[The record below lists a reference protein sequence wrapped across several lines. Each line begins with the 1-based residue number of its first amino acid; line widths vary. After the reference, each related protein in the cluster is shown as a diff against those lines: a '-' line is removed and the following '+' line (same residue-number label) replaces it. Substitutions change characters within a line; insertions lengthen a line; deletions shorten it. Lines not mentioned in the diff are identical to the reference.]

1 MDGFFNIFREV
12 WEEGLLGIGLT
23 ELFISIGILVIALL
37 LRAFIVSRFFKWLE
51 SVADNTE
58 TEVED
63 VVFESLR
70 KPVGYVPITLAL
82 YLISIY
88 LPLSGSL
95 GLFIENLVKA
105 SLAFTIFSVFTNSVS
120 PLFSML
126 TGTSFLTAA
135 MTMWLEKAIR
145 VLIWVIGFAII
156 LDIFGIQIGPIIAGL
171 GLFSVA
177 VALGAQDLFK
187 NLISG
192 ILIIAENR
200 FQPGDRIE
208 VEGHLHGMVDKI
220 GFRSTVIRLF
230 NTSPMIIPNKDLSDV
245 KVINHGEMY
254 HRRIDWKI
262 NLVYSTTLEQLK
274 EICSKI
280 DEFIKDYEGLV
291 ENVKQESF
299 AKTVA
304 FNSSSIDVQILCFTN
319 PCNFTEFSTIKQDL
333 VYSVID
339 IVRSSGSEFAFPS
352 RSIYVESGGSDGI
365 MDENDVHASALIN
378 NEAEDKK

>member
-1 MDGFFNIFREV
+1 MDGFFNIFKEV

-58 TEVED
+58 TEVDD
-63 VVFESLR
+63 VVFESLG

-126 TGTSFLTAA
+126 TGTSILTAA

-280 DEFIKDYEGLV
+280 DEFIKDYEVLV

-304 FNSSSIDVQILCFTN
+304 FN
-319 PCNFTEFSTIKQDL
+319 
-333 VYSVID
+333 
-339 IVRSSGSEFAFPS
+339 
-352 RSIYVESGGSDGI
+352 
-365 MDENDVHASALIN
+365 
-378 NEAEDKK
+378 

>member
-1 MDGFFNIFREV
+1 MEGFFKLLAEV

-23 ELFISIGILVIALL
+23 EIFISISIVAVAFI
-37 LRAFIVSRFFKWLE
+37 LRAFVVNRVFQWVE
-51 SVADNTE
+51 SLADKTE
-58 TEVED
+58 TEVDD

-70 KPVGYVPITLAL
+70 KPVGYIPITLAL
-82 YLISIY
+82 YLVSIY
-88 LPLSGSL
+88 LPLAGSL
-95 GLFIENLVKA
+95 GTFIENLVKA
-105 SLAFTIFSVFTNSVS
+105 SLAFTIFSVFSNAVS

-126 TGTSFLTAA
+126 SNSTILTAA
-135 MTMWLEKAIR
+135 MTMWLERAIR
-145 VLIWVIGFAII
+145 VLVWVIGFAII
-156 LDIFGIQIGPIIAGL
+156 LDIFGIQIGPIVAGL

-262 NLVYSTTLEQLK
+262 NLVYSTTLDQLK
-274 EICSKI
+274 EICTKI
-280 DEFIKDYEGLV
+280 ETFLSDYKDLV
-291 ENVKQESF
+291 VNEKQESF
-299 AKTVA
+299 AKTIA

-319 PCNFTEFSTIKQDL
+319 PCNFTEFSTIKEDL
-333 VYSVID
+333 VYEIMN

-365 MDENDVHASALIN
+365 MDENDLPATAIIKEESK
-378 NEAEDKK
+378 EK

>member
-1 MDGFFNIFREV
+1 MEGFFKLLAEV

-23 ELFISIGILVIALL
+23 EIFISISIVAVAFI
-37 LRAFIVSRFFKWLE
+37 LRAFVVNRVFQWVE
-51 SVADNTE
+51 SLADKTE
-58 TEVED
+58 TEVDD

-70 KPVGYVPITLAL
+70 KPVGYIPITLAL
-82 YLISIY
+82 YLVSIY
-88 LPLSGSL
+88 LPLAGSL
-95 GLFIENLVKA
+95 GTFIENLVKA
-105 SLAFTIFSVFTNSVS
+105 SLAFTIFSVFSNAVS

-126 TGTSFLTAA
+126 SKSTILTAA
-135 MTMWLEKAIR
+135 MTMWLERAIR
-145 VLIWVIGFAII
+145 VLVWVIGFAII
-156 LDIFGIQIGPIIAGL
+156 LDIFGIQIGPIVAGL

-262 NLVYSTTLEQLK
+262 NLVYSTTLDQLK
-274 EICSKI
+274 EICTKI
-280 DEFIKDYEGLV
+280 ETFISDYKDLV
-291 ENVKQESF
+291 VNDKQESF
-299 AKTVA
+299 AKTIA

-319 PCNFTEFSTIKQDL
+319 PCNFTEFSTIKEDL
-333 VYSVID
+333 VYEIIN

-365 MDENDVHASALIN
+365 MDENDVPAKAIIKEESK
-378 NEAEDKK
+378 EK

>member
-1 MDGFFNIFREV
+1 MEGFFKLLAEV

-23 ELFISIGILVIALL
+23 EIFISISIVAVAFI
-37 LRAFIVSRFFKWLE
+37 LRAFVVNRVFQWVE
-51 SVADNTE
+51 SLADKTE
-58 TEVED
+58 TEVDD

-70 KPVGYVPITLAL
+70 KPVGYIPITLAL
-82 YLISIY
+82 YLVSIY
-88 LPLSGSL
+88 LPLAGSL
-95 GLFIENLVKA
+95 GTFIENLVKA
-105 SLAFTIFSVFTNSVS
+105 SLAFTIFSVFSNAVS

-126 TGTSFLTAA
+126 SNSTILTAA
-135 MTMWLEKAIR
+135 MTMWLERAIR
-145 VLIWVIGFAII
+145 VLVWVIGFAII
-156 LDIFGIQIGPIIAGL
+156 LDIFGIQIGPIVAGL

-262 NLVYSTTLEQLK
+262 NLVYSTTLDQLK
-274 EICSKI
+274 EICTKI
-280 DEFIKDYEGLV
+280 ETFLSDYEDLV
-291 ENVKQESF
+291 VNEKQESF
-299 AKTVA
+299 AKTIA

-319 PCNFTEFSTIKQDL
+319 PCNFTEFSTIKEDL
-333 VYSVID
+333 VYEIIN

-365 MDENDVHASALIN
+365 MDANDVSATAIIK
-378 NEAEDKK
+378 EESKEK

>member
-1 MDGFFNIFREV
+1 MEGFFKLLAEV

-23 ELFISIGILVIALL
+23 EILISISIVAVAFI
-37 LRAFIVSRFFKWLE
+37 LRAFVVNRVFQWVE
-51 SVADNTE
+51 SLADKTE
-58 TEVED
+58 TEVDD

-70 KPVGYVPITLAL
+70 KPVGYIPITLAL
-82 YLISIY
+82 YLVSIY
-88 LPLSGSL
+88 LPLAGSL
-95 GLFIENLVKA
+95 GTFIENLVKA
-105 SLAFTIFSVFTNSVS
+105 SLAFTIFSVFSNAVS

-126 TGTSFLTAA
+126 SNSTILTAA
-135 MTMWLEKAIR
+135 MTMWLERAIR
-145 VLIWVIGFAII
+145 VLVWVIGFAII
-156 LDIFGIQIGPIIAGL
+156 LDIFGIQIGPIVAGL

-262 NLVYSTTLEQLK
+262 NLVYSTTLDQLK
-274 EICSKI
+274 EICTKI
-280 DEFIKDYEGLV
+280 ETFLNDYKDLV
-291 ENVKQESF
+291 VNEKQESF
-299 AKTVA
+299 AKTIA

-319 PCNFTEFSTIKQDL
+319 PCNFTEFSTIKEDL
-333 VYSVID
+333 VYEIIN

-365 MDENDVHASALIN
+365 MDENDLPATAIIKEESK
-378 NEAEDKK
+378 EK

>member
-1 MDGFFNIFREV
+1 MEGFFKLLAEV

-23 ELFISIGILVIALL
+23 EILISISIVAVAFI
-37 LRAFIVSRFFKWLE
+37 LRAFVVSRVFQWVE
-51 SVADNTE
+51 SLADKTE
-58 TEVED
+58 TEVDD

-70 KPVGYVPITLAL
+70 KPVGFIPITLAL
-82 YLISIY
+82 YLVSIY
-88 LPLSGSL
+88 LPLAGSL
-95 GLFIENLVKA
+95 GTFIENLVKA
-105 SLAFTIFSVFTNSVS
+105 SLAFTIFSVFSNAVS
-120 PLFSML
+120 PLFSIL
-126 TGTSFLTAA
+126 SKSTILTAA
-135 MTMWLEKAIR
+135 MTMWLERAIR
-145 VLIWVIGFAII
+145 VLVWVIGFAII
-156 LDIFGIQIGPIIAGL
+156 LDIFGIQIGPIVAGL

-262 NLVYSTTLEQLK
+262 NLVYSTTLDQLK
-274 EICSKI
+274 EICTKI
-280 DEFIKDYEGLV
+280 ETFLSDYKDLV
-291 ENVKQESF
+291 VNEKQESF

-319 PCNFTEFSTIKQDL
+319 PCNFTEFSTIKEDL
-333 VYSVID
+333 VYEIMN

-352 RSIYVESGGSDGI
+352 RSIYFESGGSDGI
-365 MDENDVHASALIN
+365 MDEGDLPATAIIKEESK
-378 NEAEDKK
+378 EK

>member
-1 MDGFFNIFREV
+1 MEGFFKLLAEV

-23 ELFISIGILVIALL
+23 EILISISIVAVAFI
-37 LRAFIVSRFFKWLE
+37 LRAFVVSRVFQWVE
-51 SVADNTE
+51 SLADKTE
-58 TEVED
+58 TEVDD

-70 KPVGYVPITLAL
+70 KPVGFIPITLAL
-82 YLISIY
+82 YLVSIY
-88 LPLSGSL
+88 LPLAGSL
-95 GLFIENLVKA
+95 GTFIENLVKA
-105 SLAFTIFSVFTNSVS
+105 SLAFTIFSVFSNAVS
-120 PLFSML
+120 PLFSIL
-126 TGTSFLTAA
+126 SKSTILTAA
-135 MTMWLEKAIR
+135 MTMWLERAIR
-145 VLIWVIGFAII
+145 VLVWVIGFAII
-156 LDIFGIQIGPIIAGL
+156 LDIFGIQIGPIVAGL

-262 NLVYSTTLEQLK
+262 NLVYSTTLDQLK
-274 EICSKI
+274 EICTKI
-280 DEFIKDYEGLV
+280 ETFLSDYKDLV
-291 ENVKQESF
+291 VNEKQESF

-319 PCNFTEFSTIKQDL
+319 PCNFTEFSTIKEDL
-333 VYSVID
+333 VYEIIN

-365 MDENDVHASALIN
+365 TDENDLPATAIIKEESK
-378 NEAEDKK
+378 EK

>member
-1 MDGFFNIFREV
+1 MEGFFKLLAEV

-23 ELFISIGILVIALL
+23 EILISISIVAVAFI
-37 LRAFIVSRFFKWLE
+37 LRAFVVSRVFQWVE
-51 SVADNTE
+51 SLADKTE
-58 TEVED
+58 TEVDD

-70 KPVGYVPITLAL
+70 KPVGYIPITLAL
-82 YLISIY
+82 YLVSIY
-88 LPLSGSL
+88 LPLAGSL
-95 GLFIENLVKA
+95 GTFIENLVKA
-105 SLAFTIFSVFTNSVS
+105 SLAFTIFSVFSNAVS
-120 PLFSML
+120 PLFSIL
-126 TGTSFLTAA
+126 SKSTILTAA
-135 MTMWLEKAIR
+135 MTMWLERAIR
-145 VLIWVIGFAII
+145 VLVWVIGFAII
-156 LDIFGIQIGPIIAGL
+156 LDIFGIQIGPIVAGL

-262 NLVYSTTLEQLK
+262 NLVYSTTLDQLK
-274 EICSKI
+274 EICTKI
-280 DEFIKDYEGLV
+280 ETFLSDYKDLV
-291 ENVKQESF
+291 VNEKQESF

-319 PCNFTEFSTIKQDL
+319 PCNFTEFSTIKEDL
-333 VYSVID
+333 VYEIIN

-365 MDENDVHASALIN
+365 MDENDLPATAIIKEESK
-378 NEAEDKK
+378 EK

>member
-1 MDGFFNIFREV
+1 MEGFFKLLAEV

-23 ELFISIGILVIALL
+23 EIFISISIVAVAFI
-37 LRAFIVSRFFKWLE
+37 LRAFVVNRVFQWVE
-51 SVADNTE
+51 SLADKTE
-58 TEVED
+58 TEVDD

-70 KPVGYVPITLAL
+70 KPVGYIPITLAL
-82 YLISIY
+82 YLVSIY
-88 LPLSGSL
+88 LPLAGSL
-95 GLFIENLVKA
+95 GTFIENLVKA
-105 SLAFTIFSVFTNSVS
+105 SLAFTIFSVFSNAVS

-126 TGTSFLTAA
+126 SKSTILTAA
-135 MTMWLEKAIR
+135 MTMWLERAIR
-145 VLIWVIGFAII
+145 VLVWVIGFAII
-156 LDIFGIQIGPIIAGL
+156 LDIFGIQIGPIVAGL

-262 NLVYSTTLEQLK
+262 NLVYSTTLDQLK
-274 EICSKI
+274 EICTKI
-280 DEFIKDYEGLV
+280 ETFLSDYKDLV
-291 ENVKQESF
+291 VNEKQESF
-299 AKTVA
+299 AKTIA

-319 PCNFTEFSTIKQDL
+319 PCNFTEFSTIKEDL
-333 VYSVID
+333 VYEIIN

-365 MDENDVHASALIN
+365 MDENDVPAKAIIKEESK
-378 NEAEDKK
+378 EK

>member
-1 MDGFFNIFREV
+1 MEGFFKLLAEV

-23 ELFISIGILVIALL
+23 EIFISISIVAVAFI
-37 LRAFIVSRFFKWLE
+37 LRAFVVNRVFQWVE
-51 SVADNTE
+51 SLADKTE
-58 TEVED
+58 TEVDD

-70 KPVGYVPITLAL
+70 KPVGYIPITLAL
-82 YLISIY
+82 YLVSIY
-88 LPLSGSL
+88 LPLAGSL
-95 GLFIENLVKA
+95 GTFIENLVKA
-105 SLAFTIFSVFTNSVS
+105 SLAFTIFSVFSNAVS

-126 TGTSFLTAA
+126 SKSTILTAA
-135 MTMWLEKAIR
+135 MTMWLERAIR
-145 VLIWVIGFAII
+145 VLVWVIGFAII
-156 LDIFGIQIGPIIAGL
+156 LDIFGIQIGPIVAGL

-262 NLVYSTTLEQLK
+262 NLVYSTTLDQLK
-274 EICSKI
+274 EICTKI
-280 DEFIKDYEGLV
+280 ETFLSDYKDLV
-291 ENVKQESF
+291 VNEKQESF
-299 AKTVA
+299 AKTIA

-319 PCNFTEFSTIKQDL
+319 PCNFTEFSTIKEDL
-333 VYSVID
+333 VYEIIN

-365 MDENDVHASALIN
+365 MDENDVPATAIIKEESK
-378 NEAEDKK
+378 EK

>member
-1 MDGFFNIFREV
+1 MEGFFKLLAEV

-23 ELFISIGILVIALL
+23 EIFISISIVAVAFI
-37 LRAFIVSRFFKWLE
+37 LRAFVVNRVFQWVE
-51 SVADNTE
+51 SLADKTE
-58 TEVED
+58 TEVDD

-70 KPVGYVPITLAL
+70 KPVGYIPITLAL
-82 YLISIY
+82 YLVSIY
-88 LPLSGSL
+88 LPLAGSL
-95 GLFIENLVKA
+95 GTFIENLVKA
-105 SLAFTIFSVFTNSVS
+105 SLAFTIFSVFSNAVS

-126 TGTSFLTAA
+126 SKSTILTAA
-135 MTMWLEKAIR
+135 MTMWLERAIR
-145 VLIWVIGFAII
+145 VLVWVIGFAII
-156 LDIFGIQIGPIIAGL
+156 LDIFGIQIGPIVAGL

-262 NLVYSTTLEQLK
+262 NLVYSTTLDQLK
-274 EICSKI
+274 EICTKI
-280 DEFIKDYEGLV
+280 ETFLSDYKDLV
-291 ENVKQESF
+291 VNEKQESF
-299 AKTVA
+299 AKTIA

-319 PCNFTEFSTIKQDL
+319 PCNFTEFSTIKEDL
-333 VYSVID
+333 VYEIIN

-365 MDENDVHASALIN
+365 MDENDVSATAIIK
-378 NEAEDKK
+378 EESKEK

>member
-1 MDGFFNIFREV
+1 M
-12 WEEGLLGIGLT
+12 
-23 ELFISIGILVIALL
+23 
-37 LRAFIVSRFFKWLE
+37 
-51 SVADNTE
+51 
-58 TEVED
+58 
-63 VVFESLR
+63 
-70 KPVGYVPITLAL
+70 GYVPITLAL

-105 SLAFTIFSVFTNSVS
+105 SLAFTIFSVFTNGVS

-200 FQPGDRIE
+200 FQPGD
-208 VEGHLHGMVDKI
+208 
-220 GFRSTVIRLF
+220 
-230 NTSPMIIPNKDLSDV
+230 
-245 KVINHGEMY
+245 
-254 HRRIDWKI
+254 
-262 NLVYSTTLEQLK
+262 
-274 EICSKI
+274 
-280 DEFIKDYEGLV
+280 
-291 ENVKQESF
+291 
-299 AKTVA
+299 
-304 FNSSSIDVQILCFTN
+304 
-319 PCNFTEFSTIKQDL
+319 
-333 VYSVID
+333 
-339 IVRSSGSEFAFPS
+339 
-352 RSIYVESGGSDGI
+352 
-365 MDENDVHASALIN
+365 
-378 NEAEDKK
+378 

>member
-1 MDGFFNIFREV
+1 MEGFFKLLAEV

-23 ELFISIGILVIALL
+23 EIFISISIVAVAFI
-37 LRAFIVSRFFKWLE
+37 LRAFVVNRVFQWVE
-51 SVADNTE
+51 SLADKTE
-58 TEVED
+58 TEVDD

-70 KPVGYVPITLAL
+70 KPVGYIPITLAL
-82 YLISIY
+82 YLVSIY
-88 LPLSGSL
+88 LPLAGSL
-95 GLFIENLVKA
+95 GTFIENLVKA
-105 SLAFTIFSVFTNSVS
+105 SLAFTIFSVFSNSVS

-126 TGTSFLTAA
+126 SNSTILTAA
-135 MTMWLEKAIR
+135 MTMWLERAIR
-145 VLIWVIGFAII
+145 VLVWVIGFAII
-156 LDIFGIQIGPIIAGL
+156 LDIFGIQIGPIVAGL

-262 NLVYSTTLEQLK
+262 NLVYSTTLDQLK
-274 EICSKI
+274 EICTKI
-280 DEFIKDYEGLV
+280 ETFLSDYKDLV
-291 ENVKQESF
+291 VNEKQESF
-299 AKTVA
+299 AKTIA

-319 PCNFTEFSTIKQDL
+319 PCNFTEFSTIKEDL
-333 VYSVID
+333 VYEIIN

-365 MDENDVHASALIN
+365 MDENDVPATAIIKEESK
-378 NEAEDKK
+378 EK

>member
-1 MDGFFNIFREV
+1 MEGFFKLLAEV

-23 ELFISIGILVIALL
+23 EILISISIVAVAFI
-37 LRAFIVSRFFKWLE
+37 LRAFVVSRVFQWVE
-51 SVADNTE
+51 SLADKTE
-58 TEVED
+58 TEVDD

-70 KPVGYVPITLAL
+70 KPVGFIPITLAL
-82 YLISIY
+82 YLVSIY
-88 LPLSGSL
+88 LPLAGSL
-95 GLFIENLVKA
+95 GTFIENLVKA
-105 SLAFTIFSVFTNSVS
+105 SLAFTIFSVFSNAVS
-120 PLFSML
+120 PLFSIL
-126 TGTSFLTAA
+126 SKSTILTAA
-135 MTMWLEKAIR
+135 MTMWLERAIR
-145 VLIWVIGFAII
+145 VLVWVIGFAII
-156 LDIFGIQIGPIIAGL
+156 LDIFGIQIGPIVAGL

-262 NLVYSTTLEQLK
+262 NLVYSTTLDQLK
-274 EICSKI
+274 EICTKI
-280 DEFIKDYEGLV
+280 ETFLSDYKDLV
-291 ENVKQESF
+291 VNEKQESF

-319 PCNFTEFSTIKQDL
+319 PCNFTEFSTIKEDL
-333 VYSVID
+333 VYEIIN

-365 MDENDVHASALIN
+365 MDENDLPVTAIIKEESK
-378 NEAEDKK
+378 EK

>member
-1 MDGFFNIFREV
+1 MEGFFKLLAEV

-23 ELFISIGILVIALL
+23 EIFISISIVAVAFI
-37 LRAFIVSRFFKWLE
+37 LRAFVVNRVFQWVE
-51 SVADNTE
+51 SLADKTE
-58 TEVED
+58 TEVDD

-70 KPVGYVPITLAL
+70 KPVGYIPITLAL
-82 YLISIY
+82 YLVSIY
-88 LPLSGSL
+88 LPLAGSL
-95 GLFIENLVKA
+95 GTFIENLVKA
-105 SLAFTIFSVFTNSVS
+105 SLAFTIFSVFSNAVS
-120 PLFSML
+120 PLFSIL
-126 TGTSFLTAA
+126 SKSTILTAA
-135 MTMWLEKAIR
+135 MTMWLERAIR
-145 VLIWVIGFAII
+145 VLVWVIGFAII
-156 LDIFGIQIGPIIAGL
+156 LDIFGIQIGPIVAGL

-262 NLVYSTTLEQLK
+262 NLVYSTTLDQLK
-274 EICSKI
+274 EICTKI
-280 DEFIKDYEGLV
+280 ETFLSDYKDLV
-291 ENVKQESF
+291 VNEKQESF

-319 PCNFTEFSTIKQDL
+319 PCNFTEFSTIKEDL
-333 VYSVID
+333 VYEIIN

-365 MDENDVHASALIN
+365 MDENDVPATAIIKEESK
-378 NEAEDKK
+378 EK

>member
-1 MDGFFNIFREV
+1 MEGFFKLLAEV

-23 ELFISIGILVIALL
+23 EIFISISIVAVAFI
-37 LRAFIVSRFFKWLE
+37 LRAFVVNRVFQWVE
-51 SVADNTE
+51 SLADKTE
-58 TEVED
+58 TEVDD

-70 KPVGYVPITLAL
+70 KPVGYIPITLAL
-82 YLISIY
+82 YLVSIY
-88 LPLSGSL
+88 LPLAGSL
-95 GLFIENLVKA
+95 GTFIENLVKA
-105 SLAFTIFSVFTNSVS
+105 SLAFTIFSVFSNAVS

-126 TGTSFLTAA
+126 SNSTILTAA
-135 MTMWLEKAIR
+135 MTMWLERAIR
-145 VLIWVIGFAII
+145 VLVWVIGFAII
-156 LDIFGIQIGPIIAGL
+156 LDIFGIQIGPIVAGL

-262 NLVYSTTLEQLK
+262 NLVYSTTLDQLK
-274 EICSKI
+274 EICTKI
-280 DEFIKDYEGLV
+280 ETFLSDYKDLV
-291 ENVKQESF
+291 VNEKQESF
-299 AKTVA
+299 AKTIA

-319 PCNFTEFSTIKQDL
+319 PCNFTEFSTIKEDL
-333 VYSVID
+333 VYEIIN

-365 MDENDVHASALIN
+365 MDENDVPATTIIKEESK
-378 NEAEDKK
+378 EK

>member
-1 MDGFFNIFREV
+1 MEGFFKLLAEV

-23 ELFISIGILVIALL
+23 EILISISIVAVAFI
-37 LRAFIVSRFFKWLE
+37 LRAFVVSRVFQWVE
-51 SVADNTE
+51 SLADKTE
-58 TEVED
+58 TEVDD

-70 KPVGYVPITLAL
+70 KPVGFIPITLAL
-82 YLISIY
+82 YLVSIY
-88 LPLSGSL
+88 LPLAGSL
-95 GLFIENLVKA
+95 GTFIENLVKA
-105 SLAFTIFSVFTNSVS
+105 SLAFTIFSVFSNAVS
-120 PLFSML
+120 PLFSIL
-126 TGTSFLTAA
+126 SKSTILTAA
-135 MTMWLEKAIR
+135 MTMWLERAIR
-145 VLIWVIGFAII
+145 VLVWVIGFAII
-156 LDIFGIQIGPIIAGL
+156 LDIFGIQIGPIVAGL

-262 NLVYSTTLEQLK
+262 NLVYSTTLDQLK
-274 EICSKI
+274 EICTKI
-280 DEFIKDYEGLV
+280 ETFLSDYKDLV
-291 ENVKQESF
+291 VNEKQESF

-319 PCNFTEFSTIKQDL
+319 PCNFTEFSTIKEDL
-333 VYSVID
+333 VYEIIN

-365 MDENDVHASALIN
+365 MDENDLPATAIIKEESK
-378 NEAEDKK
+378 EK

>member
-1 MDGFFNIFREV
+1 MEGFFKLLAEV

-23 ELFISIGILVIALL
+23 EIFISISIVTVAFI
-37 LRAFIVSRFFKWLE
+37 LRAFVVNRVFQWVE
-51 SVADNTE
+51 SLADKTE
-58 TEVED
+58 TEVDD

-70 KPVGYVPITLAL
+70 KPVGYIPITLAL
-82 YLISIY
+82 YLVSIY
-88 LPLSGSL
+88 LPLAGSL
-95 GLFIENLVKA
+95 GTFIENLVKA
-105 SLAFTIFSVFTNSVS
+105 SLAFTIFSVFSNAVS

-126 TGTSFLTAA
+126 SNSTILTAA
-135 MTMWLEKAIR
+135 MTMWLERAIR
-145 VLIWVIGFAII
+145 VLVWVIGFAII
-156 LDIFGIQIGPIIAGL
+156 LDIFGIQIGPIVAGL

-262 NLVYSTTLEQLK
+262 NLVYSTTLDQLK
-274 EICSKI
+274 EICTKI
-280 DEFIKDYEGLV
+280 ETFLSDYKDLV
-291 ENVKQESF
+291 VNEKQESF
-299 AKTVA
+299 AKTIA

-319 PCNFTEFSTIKQDL
+319 PCNFTEFSTIKEDL
-333 VYSVID
+333 VYEIIN

-365 MDENDVHASALIN
+365 MDENDASATAIIK
-378 NEAEDKK
+378 EESKEK

>member
-1 MDGFFNIFREV
+1 MEGFFKLLAEV

-23 ELFISIGILVIALL
+23 EIFISISIVAVAFI
-37 LRAFIVSRFFKWLE
+37 LRAFVVNRVFQWVE
-51 SVADNTE
+51 SLADKTE
-58 TEVED
+58 TEVDD

-70 KPVGYVPITLAL
+70 KPVGYIPITLAL
-82 YLISIY
+82 YLVSIY
-88 LPLSGSL
+88 LPLAGSL
-95 GLFIENLVKA
+95 GTFIENLVKA
-105 SLAFTIFSVFTNSVS
+105 SLAFTIFSVFSNAVS

-126 TGTSFLTAA
+126 SNSTILTAA
-135 MTMWLEKAIR
+135 MTMWLERAIR
-145 VLIWVIGFAII
+145 VLVWVIGFAII
-156 LDIFGIQIGPIIAGL
+156 LDIFGIQIGPIVAGL

-262 NLVYSTTLEQLK
+262 NLVYSTTLDQLK
-274 EICSKI
+274 EICTKI
-280 DEFIKDYEGLV
+280 ETFLSDYEDLV
-291 ENVKQESF
+291 VNEKQESF
-299 AKTVA
+299 AKTIA

-319 PCNFTEFSTIKQDL
+319 PCNFTEFSTIKEDL
-333 VYSVID
+333 VYEIIN

-365 MDENDVHASALIN
+365 MDENDVPATAIIKEESK
-378 NEAEDKK
+378 EK

>member
-1 MDGFFNIFREV
+1 MEGFFKLLAEV

-23 ELFISIGILVIALL
+23 EIFISISIVAVAFI
-37 LRAFIVSRFFKWLE
+37 LRAFVVNRVFQWVE
-51 SVADNTE
+51 SLADKTE
-58 TEVED
+58 TEVDD

-70 KPVGYVPITLAL
+70 KPVGYIPITLAL
-82 YLISIY
+82 YLVSIY
-88 LPLSGSL
+88 LPLAGSL
-95 GLFIENLVKA
+95 GTFIENLVKA
-105 SLAFTIFSVFTNSVS
+105 SLAFTIFSVFSNAVS

-126 TGTSFLTAA
+126 SNSTILTAA
-135 MTMWLEKAIR
+135 MTMWLERAIR
-145 VLIWVIGFAII
+145 VLVWVIGFAII
-156 LDIFGIQIGPIIAGL
+156 LDIFGIQIGPIVAGL

-262 NLVYSTTLEQLK
+262 NLVYSTTLDQLK
-274 EICSKI
+274 EICTKI
-280 DEFIKDYEGLV
+280 ETFLNDYKDLV
-291 ENVKQESF
+291 VNEKQESF
-299 AKTVA
+299 AKTIA

-319 PCNFTEFSTIKQDL
+319 PCNFTEFSTIKEDL
-333 VYSVID
+333 VYEIIN

-365 MDENDVHASALIN
+365 MDENDVPATAIIKEESK
-378 NEAEDKK
+378 EK

>member
-1 MDGFFNIFREV
+1 MEGFFKLLAEV

-23 ELFISIGILVIALL
+23 EIFISISIVAVAFI
-37 LRAFIVSRFFKWLE
+37 LRAFVVNRVFQWVE
-51 SVADNTE
+51 SLADKTE
-58 TEVED
+58 TEVDD

-70 KPVGYVPITLAL
+70 KPVGYIPITLAL
-82 YLISIY
+82 YLVSIY
-88 LPLSGSL
+88 LPLAGSL
-95 GLFIENLVKA
+95 GTFIENLVKA
-105 SLAFTIFSVFTNSVS
+105 SLAFTIFSVFSNAVS

-126 TGTSFLTAA
+126 SKSTILTAA
-135 MTMWLEKAIR
+135 MTMWLERAIR
-145 VLIWVIGFAII
+145 VLVWVIGFAII
-156 LDIFGIQIGPIIAGL
+156 LDIFGIQIGPIVAGL

-262 NLVYSTTLEQLK
+262 NLVYSTTLDQLK
-274 EICSKI
+274 EICTKI
-280 DEFIKDYEGLV
+280 ETFLSDYKDLV
-291 ENVKQESF
+291 VNKKQESF
-299 AKTVA
+299 AKTIA

-319 PCNFTEFSTIKQDL
+319 PCNFTEFSTIKEDL
-333 VYSVID
+333 VYEIIN

-365 MDENDVHASALIN
+365 MDENDVSATAIIK
-378 NEAEDKK
+378 EESKEK

>member
-1 MDGFFNIFREV
+1 MEGFFKLLAEV

-23 ELFISIGILVIALL
+23 EIFISISIVAVAFI
-37 LRAFIVSRFFKWLE
+37 LRAFVVNRVFQWVE
-51 SVADNTE
+51 SLADKTE
-58 TEVED
+58 TEVDD

-70 KPVGYVPITLAL
+70 KPVGYIPITLAL
-82 YLISIY
+82 YLVSIY
-88 LPLSGSL
+88 LPLAGSL
-95 GLFIENLVKA
+95 GTFIENLVKA
-105 SLAFTIFSVFTNSVS
+105 SLAFTIFSVFSNAVS

-126 TGTSFLTAA
+126 SNSTILTAA
-135 MTMWLEKAIR
+135 MTMWLERAIR
-145 VLIWVIGFAII
+145 VLVWVIGFAII
-156 LDIFGIQIGPIIAGL
+156 LDIFGIQIGPIVAGL

-262 NLVYSTTLEQLK
+262 NLVYSTTLDQLK
-274 EICSKI
+274 EICTKI
-280 DEFIKDYEGLV
+280 ETFLSDYKDLV
-291 ENVKQESF
+291 VNEKQESF
-299 AKTVA
+299 AKTIA

-319 PCNFTEFSTIKQDL
+319 PCNFTEFSTIKEDL
-333 VYSVID
+333 VYEIIN

-365 MDENDVHASALIN
+365 MDENDASATAIIK
-378 NEAEDKK
+378 EESKEK

>member
-1 MDGFFNIFREV
+1 MEGFFKLLAEV

-23 ELFISIGILVIALL
+23 EILISISIVAVAFI
-37 LRAFIVSRFFKWLE
+37 LRAFVVSRVFQWVE
-51 SVADNTE
+51 SLADKTE
-58 TEVED
+58 TEVDD

-70 KPVGYVPITLAL
+70 KPVGFIPITLAL
-82 YLISIY
+82 YLVSIY
-88 LPLSGSL
+88 LPLAGSL
-95 GLFIENLVKA
+95 GTFIENLVKA
-105 SLAFTIFSVFTNSVS
+105 SLAFTIFSVFSNAVS
-120 PLFSML
+120 PLFSIL
-126 TGTSFLTAA
+126 SKSTILTAA
-135 MTMWLEKAIR
+135 MTMWLERAIR
-145 VLIWVIGFAII
+145 VLVWVIGFAII
-156 LDIFGIQIGPIIAGL
+156 LDIFGIQIGPIVAGL

-262 NLVYSTTLEQLK
+262 NLIYSTTLDQLK
-274 EICSKI
+274 EICTKI
-280 DEFIKDYEGLV
+280 ETFLSDYKDLV
-291 ENVKQESF
+291 VNEKQESF

-319 PCNFTEFSTIKQDL
+319 PCNFTEFSTIKEDL
-333 VYSVID
+333 VYEIIN

-365 MDENDVHASALIN
+365 MDENDLPTTTIIKEES
-378 NEAEDKK
+378 KQK

>member
-1 MDGFFNIFREV
+1 MQNFVDLLLGV
-12 WEEGLLGIGLT
+12 WNQGLLGISISQIIISLIILT
-23 ELFISIGILVIALL
+23 TAFVLRGVISNIVI
-37 LRAFIVSRFFKWLE
+37 KWLE
-51 SVADNTE
+51 NLTAKTDSKVD
-58 TEVED
+58 D
-63 VVFESLR
+63 IILDSLR
-70 KPVGYVPITLAL
+70 KPLGYVPITIGL
-82 YLISIY
+82 YLITIY
-88 LPLSGSL
+88 LPLSGL
-95 GLFIENLVKA
+95 VDLIATNIVKA
-105 SLAFTIFSVFTNSVS
+105 FVVFTIFSVLANAVE
-120 PLFSML
+120 PLFKFLAGNSWL
-126 TGTSFLTAA
+126 TSA
-135 MTMWLEKAIR
+135 MSSWLEKSLK
-145 VLIWVIGFAII
+145 VLIWIIGFAVI
-156 LDIFGIQIGPIIAGL
+156 LDIFGIQIGPLIAGL

-177 VALGAQDLFK
+177 IALGAQDLFK
-187 NLISG
+187 NLIAG
-192 ILIIAENR
+192 MLIIGENR

-208 VEGHLHGMVDKI
+208 VVGQFHGIVETI
-220 GFRSTVIRLF
+220 GFRSTTVRLF

-274 EICSKI
+274 EICTKI

-291 ENVKQESF
+291 ENEKQESF